1 LLRVLRN
8 PTRRSPLDPHAESPT
23 AATAAMKPSLRRSAS
38 STGAPPRERKT
49 LWTPMKHGAVD
60 SPPRATNHGAIL
72 LPLACAKGVPVWAPS
87 VLGGICARRGR
98 GLWGGG
104 GSDGGQTPAL
114 TPKWR
119 SCGQWLVCK
128 APRTRRPG

>member
-1 LLRVLRN
+1 
-8 PTRRSPLDPHAESPT
+8 
-23 AATAAMKPSLRRSAS
+23 
-38 STGAPPRERKT
+38 
-49 LWTPMKHGAVD
+49 MKHGAVD

-104 GSDGGQTPAL
+104 EGRMEVKLQP
-114 TPKWR
+114 
-119 SCGQWLVCK
+119 
-128 APRTRRPG
+128 